1 MREIKNPTLT
11 IEIEIRNEDF
21 WDQENKG
28 ILYNIFIKMNGETN
42 KQFQQDMYVGQF
54 NSNNEWET
62 IQTIQSSSTT
72 KGKFTIIDRVEVKRI
87 KNAEIV
93 IKILSYIGAILVED
107 KKFALLNSRQE
118 NEILKKF
125 AVWILECR
133 GVVNAEII
141 IKNRIMDITSTIMN
155 HFELDE
161 LIQETK
167 KYNPEISVASKVLKF
182 NGIDDIDEFYKFI
195 DKFKLLTKE
204 IEETKLNKD
213 ISKLRE
219 GGDL

>member
-1 MREIKNPTLT
+1 MREINNPTLT
-11 IEIEIRNEDF
+11 IEIEIHKDYDWEFCKD
-21 WDQENKG
+21 EL
-28 ILYNIFIKMNGETN
+28 IYNIFIKMNGETN
-42 KQFQQDMYVGQF
+42 KQSQQDMNVDRF
-54 NSNNEWET
+54 NSNNEWGE
-62 IQTIQSSSTT
+62 TIQSSSTT

-93 IKILSYIGAILVED
+93 IKILSYIGAILVGD
-107 KKFALLNSRQE
+107 KKFALLHSRQE

-161 LIQETK
+161 LIQDIK

>member
-11 IEIEIRNEDF
+11 IEIEIHKDF
-21 WDQENKG
+21 DWEYGGDEL
-28 ILYNIFIKMNGETN
+28 IYNIFIKMNGETN

-54 NSNNEWET
+54 NSNNELEE
-62 IQTIQSSSTT
+62 TIQSSSTT

-93 IKILSYIGAILVED
+93 IKILSYIGAILVGD
-107 KKFALLNSRQE
+107 KKFALLHSRHE
-118 NEILKKF
+118 NKILKKF

-141 IKNRIMDITSTIMN
+141 IKNRIIDITSTIMN

-161 LIQETK
+161 LIQDIK
-167 KYNPEISVASKVLKF
+167 KYNPEISIASKVLKF

>member
-1 MREIKNPTLT
+1 MKEIKNPTLT
-11 IEIEIRNEDF
+11 IEIEIHKDF
-21 WDQENKG
+21 DWEYGDEL
-28 ILYNIFIKMNGETN
+28 IYNIFIKMNGETN

>member
-1 MREIKNPTLT
+1 MREINNPTLT
-11 IEIEIRNEDF
+11 IEIEIHKDF
-21 WDQENKG
+21 DWDYGDEL
-28 ILYNIFIKMNGETN
+28 IYNIFIKMNGETN

-54 NSNNEWET
+54 NSNNEWEE
-62 IQTIQSSSTT
+62 TIQSSSTT
-72 KGKFTIIDRVEVKRI
+72 KGKFTIIDHVKVKRI

-93 IKILSYIGAILVED
+93 IKILSYIGAILVGD
-107 KKFALLNSRQE
+107 KKFALLHSRQE
-118 NEILKKF
+118 NKILKKF

-141 IKNRIMDITSTIMN
+141 IKNRIMDITSIIMN

-161 LIQETK
+161 LIQDIK
-167 KYNPEISVASKVLKF
+167 KYNPEISIASKVLKF